1 MGSSVGYRGPQ
12 HVQGLESRTHH
23 SAILPGKFG
32 QLKLIVVAPVIADV
46 VAFIEAE
53 LQLLEEATLLA
64 TGEGLTLAG
73 WIEAFT
79 AAVATGET

>member
-1 MGSSVGYRGPQ
+1 MGSFESCCGPQ
-12 HVQGLESRTHH
+12 HVKGFKSGKHH
-23 SAILPGKFG
+23 SAKLPGKFG

-79 AAVATGET
+79 TAVACY

>member
-32 QLKLIVVAPVIADV
+32 WLKLIVVAPVIVDV

-53 LQLLEEATLLA
+53 L
-64 TGEGLTLAG
+64 
-73 WIEAFT
+73 
-79 AAVATGET
+79 